1 MDADERGWGGIG
13 IREGPNPLP
22 TEQGIAATPSFFC
35 VHLRLNPLRASAVP
49 KLPFCKTSGKSAPC
63 QLVFVVMN
71 RTQHCNELRPEH
83 AGQTVTLVGWV
94 HSRRDLGGVLFI
106 DLRDREGRTQTVFD
120 PADLPN
126 EVFETATHLH
136 SESVI
141 QLTGQV
147 RLRPTGTENA
157 KIPTGRIEVLVKEMV
172 VLNNAAIL
180 PFPVD
185 DPEVASKV
193 NEELRLQYRYLDL
206 RRPEMMRNL
215 RLRSKVAIATRSFM
229 DDQGFL
235 EIETPTLFKSTP
247 EGARE
252 FLVPNRREAGTF
264 YALPQ
269 SPQQFKQILMV
280 SGVER
285 YFQLARCYRDE
296 DLRADR
302 QPEFTQVDI
311 EMSFIDREDI
321 YALIEGLLKRVWKT
335 ALNMDIATPFRRISF
350 EEALNR
356 WGIDKPDTRF
366 GMELVD
372 MTEDFRSSTFK
383 VFSGAVANGGVVKAL
398 NAKGLAGATQGQ
410 LETMTDYAKSFG
422 AKGLAFI
429 KVENGEWK
437 SPIVKFFSEAEKAA
451 LTTKLNIEQGDLIL
465 FAADQWLNACEILGK
480 IRLYCADVLKTQGK
494 LVIDPTQFNFLWV
507 VEFPLLGFD
516 REMNRWYSSH
526 HPFTAPVA
534 DDIPLLK
541 ADPKKVRGQH
551 YDIVVNGVE
560 LGGGSIRI
568 HQPDVQKTIFE
579 EVLQISPEE
588 TQSRFGYM
596 LEAFKYGAPPHGG
609 IALGFDRLCAILCG
623 TTSIRDV
630 IAFPKTAKGV
640 CLMTES
646 PSPVTARQLRDL
658 HIEVK
663 AAPKK
668 DQPGAPDQA

>member
-1 MDADERGWGGIG
+1 M
-13 IREGPNPLP
+13 
-22 TEQGIAATPSFFC
+22 
-35 VHLRLNPLRASAVP
+35 
-49 KLPFCKTSGKSAPC
+49 K
-63 QLVFVVMN
+63 
-71 RTQHCNELRPEH
+71 RTHHCNELRPAH
-83 AGQTVTLVGWV
+83 IGQTVTLSGWV
-94 HSRRDLGGVLFI
+94 HSRRDLGGLIFI
-106 DLRDREGRTQTVFD
+106 DIRDREGRTQTVFD
-120 PADLPN
+120 PSDLTP
-126 EVFETATHLH
+126 ELFAQAAALR
-136 SESVI
+136 SECVVS
-141 QLTGQV
+141 LTGKV
-147 RLRPTGTENA
+147 RQRPAGTNNS
-157 KIPTGRIEVLVKEMV
+157 KIPTGEIEVGVTALE
-172 VLNNAAIL
+172 VLNMAEVL

-185 DPEVASKV
+185 DPEIASKV

-206 RRPEMMRNL
+206 RRPEMARNL
-215 RLRSKVAIATRSFM
+215 KVRSKVAIATRSFM
-229 DDQGFL
+229 DEQGFL
-235 EIETPTLFKSTP
+235 EVETPTLFKSTP

-280 SGVER
+280 GGVEK

-335 ALNMDIATPFRRISF
+335 ALNIDIPTPFKRISF

-356 WGIDKPDTRF
+356 YGIDKPDTRF

-372 MTEDFRSSTFK
+372 FTEEFKSSSFK
-383 VFSGAVANGGVVKAL
+383 VFSGAIASGGVVKAL

-410 LETMTDYAKSFG
+410 IETMTEYAKSFG

-429 KVENGEWK
+429 KVERASGVPPEDQNSSAGKMTSAPVEWK

-451 LTTKLNIEQGDLIL
+451 LTKKLNIEEGDLIL

-480 IRLYCADVLKTQGK
+480 IRLYCADVLKSQGK
-494 LVIDPTQFNFLWV
+494 LTIDPQRFDFLWV

-516 REMNRWYSSH
+516 REQNRWYSSH

-541 ADPKKVRGQH
+541 TDPKKVRGQH
-551 YDIVVNGVE
+551 YDVVVNGVE

-579 EVLQISPEE
+579 ELLQIPPDEVK
-588 TQSRFGYM
+588 SRFGYM
-596 LEAFKYGAPPHGG
+596 LEAFRYGAPPHGG
-609 IALGFDRLCAILCG
+609 IALGFDRLIAILCA
-623 TTSIRDV
+623 TPSIRDV

-640 CLMTES
+640 DLMTNS
-646 PSPVTARQLRDL
+646 PSTVSPKQLRELYID
-658 HIEVK
+658 VK
-663 AAPKK
+663 VKK
-668 DQPGAPDQA
+668 EQPASTNP

>member
-1 MDADERGWGGIG
+1 M
-13 IREGPNPLP
+13 
-22 TEQGIAATPSFFC
+22 
-35 VHLRLNPLRASAVP
+35 
-49 KLPFCKTSGKSAPC
+49 K
-63 QLVFVVMN
+63 
-71 RTQHCNELRPEH
+71 RTHTCNELRPEH
-83 AGQTVTLVGWV
+83 AGQTVTLAGWV

-120 PADLPN
+120 PADLPK
-126 EVFETATHLH
+126 EVFDSATKLH

-141 QLTGQV
+141 EVNGKVRVRPAGTDNAKIATGQV
-147 RLRPTGTENA
+147 
-157 KIPTGRIEVLVKEMV
+157 EVLVKELTI
-172 VLNNAAIL
+172 LNQAEVL

-185 DPEVASKV
+185 DPEVANKV

-206 RRPEMMRNL
+206 RRPEMIRNL
-215 RLRSKVAIATRSFM
+215 RLRSKVAVATRSFM
-229 DDQGFL
+229 DEQGFL
-235 EIETPTLFKSTP
+235 EVETPTLFKSTP

-252 FLVPNRREAGTF
+252 FLVPNRREPGTF

-311 EMSFIDREDI
+311 EMSFIEREDI

-335 ALNMDIATPFRRISF
+335 ALNRDIPTPFKRISF

-356 WGIDKPDTRF
+356 YGIDKPDTRF

-372 MTEDFRSSTFK
+372 LTEDFKASTFK
-383 VFSGAVANGGVVKAL
+383 VFSGAVASGGVVKAI
-398 NAKGLAGATQGQ
+398 NAKGLACATQGQ
-410 LETMTDYAKSFG
+410 IETMTEYAKSFG

-451 LTTKLNIEQGDLIL
+451 LKTKLAIEEGDLIL

-480 IRLYCADVLKTQGK
+480 IRLYCADVLKAQGK
-494 LVIDPTQFNFLWV
+494 LNIPADRFDFLWV
-507 VEFPLLGFD
+507 VEFPLLAYD
-516 REMNRWYSSH
+516 KEMNRWYSSH

-541 ADPKKVRGQH
+541 SDPKKVRGQH

-579 EVLQISPEE
+579 DILQIPPDE
-588 TQSRFGYM
+588 TKSRFGYM

-609 IALGFDRLCAILCG
+609 IALGFDRLIAILCG
-623 TTSIRDV
+623 TSSIRDV

-640 CLMTES
+640 CLMTDS
-646 PSPVTARQLRDL
+646 PSAVAPRQLKEL
-658 HIEVK
+658 YLEVK
-663 AAPKK
+663 AAKK
-668 DQPGAPDQA
+668 E

>member
-1 MDADERGWGGIG
+1 M
-13 IREGPNPLP
+13 
-22 TEQGIAATPSFFC
+22 
-35 VHLRLNPLRASAVP
+35 
-49 KLPFCKTSGKSAPC
+49 K
-63 QLVFVVMN
+63 
-71 RTQHCNELRPEH
+71 RTHHCNELRPAH
-83 AGQTVTLVGWV
+83 IGQTVTLSGWV
-94 HSRRDLGGVLFI
+94 HSRRDLGGLIFI
-106 DLRDREGRTQTVFD
+106 DIRDREGRTQTVFD
-120 PADLPN
+120 P
-126 EVFETATHLH
+126 
-136 SESVI
+136 SEISPEILTLEFFDKAQKLRSECVVSV
-141 QLTGQV
+141 TGKV
-147 RLRPTGTENA
+147 RQRPIGTNND
-157 KIPTGRIEVLVKEMV
+157 KIPTGQIEVIVTNLE
-172 VLNNAAIL
+172 VLNMAEVL

-185 DPEVASKV
+185 DPEIANKV

-206 RRPEMMRNL
+206 RRPEMARNL
-215 RLRSKVAIATRSFM
+215 KVRSKVAIATRSYM
-229 DDQGFL
+229 DEQGFL
-235 EIETPTLFKSTP
+235 EVETPTLFKSTP

-280 SGVER
+280 AGVEK

-321 YALIEGLLKRVWKT
+321 YALIEGLIKRVWKT
-335 ALNMDIATPFRRISF
+335 ALNVDVPTPFKRISF

-356 WGIDKPDTRF
+356 FGIDKPDTRF

-372 MTEDFRSSTFK
+372 MTDDFRASTFK
-383 VFSGAVANGGVVKAL
+383 VFSGTIANGGVVKAL

-410 LETMTDYAKSFG
+410 IETMTEYAKSFG

-451 LTTKLNIEQGDLIL
+451 LTTKLAIQEGDLIF

-480 IRLYCADVLKTQGK
+480 IRLYCADVLKGQGK
-494 LVIDPTQFNFLWV
+494 LVIPADQFNFLWV
-507 VEFPLLGFD
+507 IEFPLLGFD
-516 REMNRWYSSH
+516 RENNRWYSSH

-579 EVLQISPEE
+579 ELLAIPPEE
-588 TQSRFGYM
+588 TKLRFGYM
-596 LEAFKYGAPPHGG
+596 LDAFRYGAPPHGG
-609 IALGFDRLCAILCG
+609 IALGFDRLIAILCG
-623 TTSIRDV
+623 TPSIRDV
-630 IAFPKTAKGV
+630 IAFPKTAKGT
-640 CLMTES
+640 CLMTDS
-646 PSPVTARQLRDL
+646 PSAVSAKQLRDL
-658 HIEVK
+658 YIDVK
-663 AAPKK
+663 VK
-668 DQPGAPDQA
+668 QPQPVLPAK